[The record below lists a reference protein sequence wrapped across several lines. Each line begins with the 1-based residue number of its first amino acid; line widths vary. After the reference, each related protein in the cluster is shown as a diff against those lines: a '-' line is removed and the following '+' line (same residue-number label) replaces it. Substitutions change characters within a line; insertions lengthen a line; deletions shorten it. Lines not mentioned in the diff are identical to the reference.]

1 MILFFLYSRLTF
13 LSSQPTKLK
22 LNLYQKKQKKKNES
36 KTHLHWKD
44 WCDEIFHQ
52 LIEKWNITKIK
63 IDYSRH
69 EWFAELI

>member
-44 WCDEIFHQ
+44 
-52 LIEKWNITKIK
+52 
-63 IDYSRH
+63 
-69 EWFAELI
+69 